1 VTERIAV
8 IGDVHG
14 NSPAL
19 SAAFDAAAEAD
30 VLVLLGD
37 LLSYGPDVESILTQ
51 VESTISSREVVL
63 IRGNHDQHYHDV
75 EHGPL
80 AVDGLPEWIYESTR
94 FVAAQ
99 VDVPRLRRLPWRD
112 EHVAGSILFA
122 HANPFGLGDWTYLNS
137 ADEHLRAVEALRQRG
152 LGLGV
157 FGHTHRARAF
167 HARGGVYR
175 LDRPPQDL
183 RADWDGLREAPWV
196 LNAGAVGQP
205 REEDTTAYV
214 LWLDVDGAGCSTR
227 FRALEYDVDA
237 HLDAL
242 RRAPLSASTRQR
254 LLAFHHAA

>member
-1 VTERIAV
+1 VTQHIAV

-14 NSPAL
+14 NAPAL
-19 SAAFDAAAEAD
+19 TAAFEATIDAD

-37 LLSYGPDVESILTQ
+37 LLSYGPDVEAILTL
-51 VESTISSREVVL
+51 VEALLSSRDGVL
-63 IRGNHDQHYHDV
+63 IRGNHDQHYQVV
-75 EHGPL
+75 ENGPL
-80 AVDGLPEWIYESTR
+80 AVAGLPEWIYESVR

-99 VDVPRLRRLPWRD
+99 VDVPRLCRLPWRD

-137 ADEHLRAVEALRQRG
+137 ADEHLRAVETLRRRG
-152 LGLGV
+152 LGVGV

-167 HARGGVYR
+167 HERDGVYR
-175 LDRPPQDL
+175 LDRPPQQL
-183 RADWDGLREAPWV
+183 HAGWDVLGEAPWV

-205 REEDTTAYV
+205 RGEDTTAYV
-214 LWLDVDGAGCSTR
+214 LWLDADSEGCSAR
-227 FRALEYDVDA
+227 FQPLEYDVDT